1 MNKYASQSLVRL
13 TAEIRDI
20 ANALSDPTA
29 IVLTMRSGTGVTDI
43 SGDVDKDS
51 TGKYHADY
59 LPTAEGVHEY
69 KWLCTGAVQISRK
82 GRFVVSK
89 GAF

>member
-20 ANALSDPTA
+20 SNILSDPTT
-29 IVLTMRSGTGVTDI
+29 IILTMKSRAGLEDI
-43 SGDVDKDS
+43 SRDVEQDS
-51 TGKYHADY
+51 AGKYHADY
-59 LPTAEGVHEY
+59 LPMMEGVHEY
-69 KWLCTGAVQISRK
+69 RWLCTGAVQISRK